1 MEIKYLGHSSF
12 RIKGKKAVVVT
23 DPFDPDMVG
32 LKFPGVDADIITVS
46 HEHDDHNA
54 ADRVQGRSGKQPA
67 VFRGPGEYEV
77 NGVKI
82 YGFRTYHDAQQGGE
96 RGTNTVYRMVVDD
109 VAMLHCGDLGHL
121 IDDALLEEIG
131 EINILFVPTGGV
143 YTISEKDAAK
153 VARQVDPNIIIPMH
167 YRVNGLKESFNGLT
181 PVDAFLKEMDK
192 TSAPENK
199 LVISKDTLPDEIS
212 VVVLTAS

>member
-1 MEIKYLGHSSF
+1 
-12 RIKGKKAVVVT
+12 
-23 DPFDPDMVG
+23 
-32 LKFPGVDADIITVS
+32 
-46 HEHDDHNA
+46 
-54 ADRVQGRSGKQPA
+54 
-67 VFRGPGEYEV
+67 
-77 NGVKI
+77 
-82 YGFRTYHDAQQGGE
+82 
-96 RGTNTVYRMVVDD
+96 VDD